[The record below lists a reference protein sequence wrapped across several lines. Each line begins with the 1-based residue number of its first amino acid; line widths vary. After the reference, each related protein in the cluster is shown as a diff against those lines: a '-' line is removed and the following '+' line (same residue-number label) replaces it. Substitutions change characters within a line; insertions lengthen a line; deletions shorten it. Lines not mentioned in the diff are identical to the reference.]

1 MLALQLPL
9 SPACK
14 GQGPLKYVIQ
24 DLACEGLQAVSEA
37 NNRAACESWC
47 CNSAT
52 CLSWVFS
59 ESPKPAGGCWA
70 GPDTCRGPHN
80 EQWSGSSKVLLWLL
94 GDTDHHTKTDQCTIC
109 HALARVIWRYNKIT
123 EPDCRSACLHRCLIS
138 IPHLELIP
146 HIVQVPVNAPAPA
159 PTPPPFSAMLPRLA
173 PRPTRVRGVPNP
185 LLSLHGIWDFDPNPN
200 PNPNPS
206 QKLKPNVNADIASDL
221 ATDMEGTQWV
231 PMLVPSE
238 YTLQG
243 FRIPQG
249 EPVVYRRNFTLPGM
263 QLAAGQRVRVK
274 LRADGC
280 YSSCQVTIDGA
291 QVGSH
296 LGGFTPFELDITDAL
311 NLTHGVSARP
321 TDGVSARPTEHEVRI
336 RLTGASIADTM
347 ASGSRYA
354 AHDLGGITRKIYL
367 MVQKSLTL
375 T

>member
-1 MLALQLPL
+1 
-9 SPACK
+9 
-14 GQGPLKYVIQ
+14 
-24 DLACEGLQAVSEA
+24 
-37 NNRAACESWC
+37 
-47 CNSAT
+47 
-52 CLSWVFS
+52 
-59 ESPKPAGGCWA
+59 
-70 GPDTCRGPHN
+70 
-80 EQWSGSSKVLLWLL
+80 
-94 GDTDHHTKTDQCTIC
+94 
-109 HALARVIWRYNKIT
+109 
-123 EPDCRSACLHRCLIS
+123 
-138 IPHLELIP
+138 
-146 HIVQVPVNAPAPA
+146 
-159 PTPPPFSAMLPRLA
+159 MLPRLA
-173 PRPTRVRGVPNP
+173 PRPTRVRGVSNP
-185 LLSLHGIWDFDPNPN
+185 LLSLHGIWDFD
-200 PNPNPS
+200 PNPS

-280 YSSCQVTIDGA
+280 YSSCQVAIDGA

-296 LGGFTPFELDITDAL
+296 IGGFTPFELDITDAL

-321 TDGVSARPTEHEVRI
+321 ADGVSARPTEHEVRI

-367 MVQKSLTL
+367 MVKST
-375 T
+375 